1 MAKTLTYT
9 WSGGLSSQ
17 DNIGFVMTRDGQN
30 QPWSVSSKS
39 LGNIP
44 NPVAEAIARELFEE
58 AGSATGTCTVTI
70 A

>member
-1 MAKTLTYT
+1 MTKTLTYT
-9 WSGGLSSQ
+9 WSAGLSSQ
-17 DNIGFVMTRDGQN
+17 DNIGFIMTRNSVDQ
-30 QPWSVSSKS
+30 QWSVSSKS

-58 AGSATGTCTVTI
+58 AGATTGTCTVSI